1 MRPGSSL
8 DGRSVPLAVLGA
20 GLIDGLNPCAFAT
33 LVFFISYLAFTGRFH
48 RYSLRNQLLIGWGM
62 GTAVTVIGLYLSYAI
77 DLPSGPTVVVFYGVA
92 LALGAAL
99 VAGLAYSTADTTNL
113 IPFDA
118 EIGLLVFLVTAAY
131 GLGIFLGYR
140 RYR

>member
-1 MRPGSSL
+1 MII
-8 DGRSVPLAVLGA
+8 A
-20 GLIDGLNPCAFAT
+20 NKN
-33 LVFFISYLAFTGRFH
+33 YLMGVDEMQRKI
-48 RYSLRNQLLIGWGM
+48 QLEAM
-62 GTAVTVIGLYLSYAI
+62 
-77 DLPSGPTVVVFYGVA
+77 A
-92 LALGAAL
+92 LALGVAL

>member
-1 MRPGSSL
+1 MAFSHHSL
-8 DGRSVPLAVLGA
+8 HFRLLP
-20 GLIDGLNPCAFAT
+20 IIT
-33 LVFFISYLAFTGRFH
+33 FI
-48 RYSLRNQLLIGWGM
+48 
-62 GTAVTVIGLYLSYAI
+62 
-77 DLPSGPTVVVFYGVA
+77 VA
-92 LALGAAL
+92 ALGVAL

>member
-1 MRPGSSL
+1 MSTAKTGSL
-8 DGRSVPLAVLGA
+8 QERTRRIMVKLFWWTAAWVVTLAIATFGPHFIWASRTMTLGA
-20 GLIDGLNPCAFAT
+20 IAIN
-33 LVFFISYLAFTGRFH
+33 LAAGAGMILANKDHLQILDEMQRKI
-48 RYSLRNQLLIGWGM
+48 QLEAM
-62 GTAVTVIGLYLSYAI
+62 
-77 DLPSGPTVVVFYGVA
+77 A
-92 LALGAAL
+92 LALGVAL